1 MMVENL
7 NNLNN
12 LDLIKDL
19 KNKLNALENKII
31 KIEQSELFNQKIKK

>member
-1 MMVENL
+1 MEENQ
-7 NNLNN
+7 NN

-19 KNKLNALENKII
+19 KNKLNALENQII